1 MDEESVKKLFMSGR
15 CIDDDVAFERV
26 GGLYVLTSID
36 TFVAST
42 DKPLLMDW
50 RSVGYKAVV
59 ATLSDLMVKGG
70 EPFTIMI
77 SLGLSRLSRY
87 ELSELSA
94 GIHYALRRYGLA
106 GCLKWDT
113 NRSRDPF
120 VSVGGVAISRCK
132 PPVRSGAR
140 PGDYVY
146 VDGYFGLTWLGL
158 NILLGKYGVEELD
171 HSLYHEAVKQFE
183 YPSPNLHLYPSI
195 VKRTRPNATIDSS
208 DGLAAS
214 LYQVARAS
222 GVDIII
228 EDLPVHP
235 LLRRLDREAV
245 LEATLYGGEEYRGVF
260 FLSGNGAAEAERLG
274 LIRIGRVVE
283 GGGRVYLGDGSKV
296 PEKGF
301 RHVF

>member
-1 MDEESVKKLFMSGR
+1 MDEESVKKFFMSGV
-15 CIDDDVAFERV
+15 CIDDDVAFERM
-26 GGLYVLTSID
+26 GGLYILTSID

-42 DKPLLMDW
+42 DKPPLMGW
-50 RSVGYKAVV
+50 RSVGYKAIV

-94 GIHYALRRYGLA
+94 GIYYALGRYGLA
-106 GCLKWDT
+106 RCLKWDT

-132 PPVRSGAR
+132 PPGRSGAM

-158 NILLGKYGVEELD
+158 NILLGKYSVEELD
-171 HSLYHEAVKQFE
+171 HSLYREAMEEFE
-183 YPSPNLHLYPSI
+183 YPSPNLHLYPPL
-195 VKRTRPNATIDSS
+195 VKKTRPTATIDSS

-228 EDLPVHP
+228 EDLPFHP
-235 LLRRLDREAV
+235 MLGRLDREIV
-245 LEATLYGGEEYRGVF
+245 LKATLYGGEEYRGIF
-260 FLSGNGAAEAERLG
+260 FLPGARAAEAEKLG

-283 GGGRVYLGDGSKV
+283 GGGKVYLDDGSKV